1 MNKENKNKTDSP
13 YYLRLSFRLWLLI
26 ILFLILTYEVCTW
39 WTVSM
44 DSSAYD
50 FLMNNIHPD
59 FTQLF
64 IAFTNLWWT
73 YWIIILAVL
82 LTIVLWLKKENRKF
96 AIISFLTP
104 IIIVIVNTA
113 IKNIVQRPRPEILRL
128 VSETWYS
135 FPSWHTMHT
144 VALYWLIMLLA
155 SYFVKNRWLRRV
167 IYLLS
172 LLIILWV
179 TSSRIYLWVH
189 YFSDILWWF
198 LLSLVYLFVIKHFF
212 FTKKVA

>member
-104 IIIVIVNTA
+104 IIIVIVNTV

>member
-1 MNKENKNKTDSP
+1 MNKENKNRRDSP

-44 DSSAYD
+44 DSSVYD

-104 IIIVIVNTA
+104 IIIMIINTVV
-113 IKNIVQRPRPEILRL
+113 KNIVQRPRPEILRL

-144 VALYWLIMLLA
+144 VALYWLIMLLT

>member
-1 MNKENKNKTDSP
+1 MNKENKKSEMP
-13 YYLRLSFRLWLLI
+13 YYLRSSFRIGLLI
-26 ILFLILTYEVCTW
+26 VLFLILTYEVCSW
-39 WTVSM
+39 WMVNI
-44 DSSAYD
+44 DSSVYD
-50 FLMNNIHPD
+50 FLMNTFQPE
-59 FTQLF
+59 FTQIF

-82 LTIVLWLKKENRKF
+82 LTIVLWLKEENRKF
-96 AIISFLTP
+96 AAISFLTP
-104 IIIVIVNTA
+104 IIIVIVNTV

>member
-1 MNKENKNKTDSP
+1 MNKENKNRTDSP

-44 DSSAYD
+44 DSSVYD

-104 IIIVIVNTA
+104 IIIMIINTVV
-113 IKNIVQRPRPEILRL
+113 KNIVQRPRPEILRL

-144 VALYWLIMLLA
+144 VALYWLIILLA

-172 LLIILWV
+172 LLIMLWV
-179 TSSRIYLWVH
+179 TSS
-189 YFSDILWWF
+189 YF
-198 LLSLVYLFVIKHFF
+198 K
-212 FTKKVA
+212 

>member
-13 YYLRLSFRLWLLI
+13 YYLRLSFRIWLLI

-44 DSSAYD
+44 DSSVYD

-96 AIISFLTP
+96 AAISFLTP
-104 IIIVIVNTA
+104 IIIVIVNTV

-155 SYFVKNRWLRRV
+155 SYFVKNRWLRRA

>member
-1 MNKENKNKTDSP
+1 MNKENKNRTDSP

-82 LTIVLWLKKENRKF
+82 LTIVLWLKKENGKF

>member
-13 YYLRLSFRLWLLI
+13 YYLRLSFRIWLLI

-44 DSSAYD
+44 DSSVYD

-59 FTQLF
+59 LTQLF
-64 IAFTNLWWT
+64 IAFTNFWWV
-73 YWIIILAVL
+73 YWIIIITVL
-82 LTIVLWLKKENRKF
+82 LTILLWLKKENRKF
-96 AIISFLTP
+96 AAISFLTP
-104 IIIVIVNTA
+104 IIIVIVNTV

-155 SYFVKNRWLRRV
+155 SYFVKNRWLRWV
-167 IYLLS
+167 IYLLL

>member
-13 YYLRLSFRLWLLI
+13 YYLRLSFRIWLLI

-104 IIIVIVNTA
+104 IIIVIVNTV